1 MSENTPTTYITETQ
15 LSELTHRSQKSWQR
29 DRIIGGGIPFIRCG
43 RKILYDMNDVT
54 EWMNSRK
61 FQSTSEYAEV

>member
-1 MSENTPTTYITETQ
+1 MNTEAKY
-15 LSELTHRSQKSWQR
+15 LSEKQLQELTGRSVKSWQR

-43 RKILYDMNDVT
+43 RKILYDMSDVT